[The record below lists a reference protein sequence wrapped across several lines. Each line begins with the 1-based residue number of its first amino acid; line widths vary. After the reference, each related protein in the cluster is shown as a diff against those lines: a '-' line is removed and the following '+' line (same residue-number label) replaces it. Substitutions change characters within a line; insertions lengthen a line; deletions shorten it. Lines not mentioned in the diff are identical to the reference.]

1 MFFKGDYMILSKII
15 ISISLLAKNLMA
27 NLTYMKNKNLK
38 LNLGLGQ
45 PSFLSFCYAPD
56 LDANLLKKMKGSVK

>member
-1 MFFKGDYMILSKII
+1 MILSKIF

-27 NLTYMKNKNLK
+27 NLRCMNNKNLN
-38 LNLGLGQ
+38 LSLGLGQ

-56 LDANLLKKMKGSVK
+56 QDSVLITKIKDNFND